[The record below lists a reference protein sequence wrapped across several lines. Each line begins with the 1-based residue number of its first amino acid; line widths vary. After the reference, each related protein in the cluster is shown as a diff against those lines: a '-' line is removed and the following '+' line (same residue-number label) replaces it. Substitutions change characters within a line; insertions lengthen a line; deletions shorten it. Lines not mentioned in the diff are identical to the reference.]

1 MPIGNFNLP
10 KPIGRVPSI
19 VCNPPWG
26 PWGMGLSAPGSG
38 GVKGRRRNWG
48 WDKQPKVTVLDK
60 APTGGYKRTPRHPR
74 QNILDESSN
83 KAQQKPTP
91 VLNKAQTY

>member
-1 MPIGNFNLP
+1 MDAYAYTYSPYCDIYIYILG
-10 KPIGRVPSI
+10 
-19 VCNPPWG
+19 
-26 PWGMGLSAPGSG
+26 
-38 GVKGRRRNWG
+38 RRNWG
-48 WDKQPKVTVLDK
+48 WDKQPKVTILDK